1 MEPEEFQEN
10 TGRGYDNNA
19 GLDGNLVS
27 ENNAQFEG
35 EQGFDQFQQ
44 DPNQMAQNEKPEQI
58 GSDHSFHVDRI
69 IDDFSRNEQFAEKE
83 KNITQK
89 LDKILQEKAGYSLS
103 TFTGYIFT
111 INKILFL
118 TTFTEFLFQRFD
130 VVTLFLCIAVIFL
143 ELEIFSHKHLYK
155 WLLVLISSFLL
166 DAFVLLDISPVSKY
180 LFKRLNY
187 FIHRLVVLI

>member
-58 GSDHSFHVDRI
+58 GSDHSFHVDRM

-83 KNITQK
+83 KNI
-89 LDKILQEKAGYSLS
+89 
-103 TFTGYIFT
+103 
-111 INKILFL
+111 
-118 TTFTEFLFQRFD
+118 
-130 VVTLFLCIAVIFL
+130 
-143 ELEIFSHKHLYK
+143 
-155 WLLVLISSFLL
+155 
-166 DAFVLLDISPVSKY
+166 
-180 LFKRLNY
+180 
-187 FIHRLVVLI
+187 RLVKCFFSISVSVVL